1 MAFLGNTAR
10 GVAEGIAAPLFGL
23 IDNLFTSDE
32 ERAEAKR
39 RLIEMEQRGDLDG
52 MKIQLSAILAE
63 ANSADPWT
71 SRARPSFLY
80 LMYAVIL
87 LCVIGAVIGI
97 WWPDHVAT
105 AATNLTNLLMAI
117 PESLWW
123 LFGAGYLGYTGSRSF
138 DKWKAAGR

>member
-1 MAFLGNTAR
+1 MALMTNAAR
-10 GVAEGIAAPLFGL
+10 GLAEGVAAPLFGL

-63 ANSADPWT
+63 ANSGDPWT

-80 LMYAVIL
+80 LMYLVIL
-87 LCVIGAVIGI
+87 MCVAGAIIGI

-105 AATNLTNLLMAI
+105 AASNLTNLLMAI

-123 LFGAGYLGYTGSRSF
+123 LFGAGYLGYTGARSM
-138 DKWKAAGR
+138 DKWRGAGQ